1 MNSSTYNQLSI
12 FISIVQEEGV
22 RPAARKLEMAAPSVS
37 QALKQLEKQ
46 VGLPLITR
54 TTRQMELTDAGRLLY
69 ERSLPLV
76 SELDETLEQV
86 KQLNQVPS
94 GKLRITLPIFAF
106 TYFLQPLYAKFCKKY
121 PEIDL
126 EISLSDATVNIIK
139 DGFDAGIRFAHKIEE
154 GMVSVRLTPPLVQT
168 IFASPEYLEANGT
181 PETPEELSTHT
192 LISYRYLSS
201 NQLAPLMVTED
212 GNSYPVKM
220 PRGIIVNHPD
230 LMMDAAEQ
238 GLGVAAILEPI
249 AKDAIAAGK
258 IAPILE
264 SYSYSYPGLHLYFP
278 RHSEKANRIRVLV
291 DFLKA
296 NEIDKW

>member
-1 MNSSTYNQLSI
+1 M
-12 FISIVQEEGV
+12 

-258 IAPILE
+258 IAAILE

>member
-1 MNSSTYNQLSI
+1 M
-12 FISIVQEEGV
+12 
-22 RPAARKLEMAAPSVS
+22 
-37 QALKQLEKQ
+37 
-46 VGLPLITR
+46 
-54 TTRQMELTDAGRLLY
+54 
-69 ERSLPLV
+69 
-76 SELDETLEQV
+76 

-94 GKLRITLPIFAF
+94 GKLKITLPVFAF
-106 TYFLQPLYAKFCKKY
+106 TYFLQPLYAKFCKAY

-126 EISLSDATVNIIK
+126 ELSLSDATVNIIK
-139 DGFDAGIRFAHKIEE
+139 DGFDAGIRFAHKVEE

-181 PETPEELSTHT
+181 PKTPEELSTHT

-212 GNSYPVKM
+212 GNSFPVKM

-238 GLGVAAILEPI
+238 GLGVAALLEPI
-249 AKDAIAAGK
+249 AKNSITAGK
-258 IAPILE
+258 IVPILE

-296 NEIDKW
+296 NEIEKW

>member
-12 FISIVQEEGV
+12 FTTIVQEEGV

-69 ERSLPLV
+69 ERSLPLM

-94 GKLRITLPIFAF
+94 GKLKITLAVFAF
-106 TYFLQPLYAKFCKKY
+106 KHFLQPLYAKFCKMY

-126 EISLSDATVNIIK
+126 EISVSDGTVNIIK
-139 DGFDAGIRFAHKIEE
+139 DGFDAGIRFAHRVEE
-154 GMVSVRLTPPLVQT
+154 GMVSVRLTPPIKQV
-168 IFASPEYLEANGT
+168 IFASPEYLETHGT
-181 PETPEELSTHT
+181 PQTPQQLCCHT
-192 LISYRYLSS
+192 LISYRFISS
-201 NQLAPLMVTED
+201 NQLAPLMVTDEE
-212 GNSYPVKM
+212 NSYQVKM
-220 PRGIIVNHPD
+220 PRGITVNHPD
-230 LMMDAAEQ
+230 LIVDSAEQ
-238 GLGVAAILEPI
+238 GLGVAATLEPI
-249 AKDAIAAGK
+249 AKSSIESGRVV
-258 IAPILE
+258 PILE
-264 SYSYSYPGLHLYFP
+264 PYWYNFPGLHLYFP

-296 NEIDKW
+296 NEIHKW